1 MGRPTEKAGRSA
13 RQETHVGRRA
23 RPVFLYDGDCAFCT
37 SCARILEKIGP
48 GAEIVAWQDTELGE
62 LGITKEQ
69 ATDAVQWI
77 QIDGTIRPGHEAI
90 AAILNTA
97 GRIWK
102 ITGRMMLLPGISWMA
117 AKIYRLVADNRYRL
131 PGSTP
136 ACARSP
142 LRISTNPADYA
153 PDQTTPVSPDTGPCR
168 CDGEETW

>member
-1 MGRPTEKAGRSA
+1 M
-13 RQETHVGRRA
+13 HVSRRV
-23 RPVFLYDGDCAFCT
+23 RPVLLYDGDCAFCT
-37 SCARILEKIGP
+37 SCARVLERIGP
-48 GAEIVAWQDTELGE
+48 DAEILAWQNTELAE
-62 LGITKEQ
+62 LGITEEQ

-77 QIDGTIRPGHEAI
+77 QIDGTVRSGHEAI

-102 ITGRMMLLPGISWMA
+102 ITGRMILLPGISWMA

-142 LRISTNPADYA
+142 LQETGISTNPADYA
-153 PDQTTPVSPDTGPCR
+153 PDRTKPGKAPLDKDQES
-168 CDGEETW
+168 